1 MADSLG
7 DPGSV
12 HGSAGALAALPDLQA
27 VLGEAEIDKVV
38 VSLSDPAVVAAG
50 REEEARHS
58 HLLGRNFQARLALR
72 TTAGDL

>member
-7 DPGSV
+7 DPGCL
-12 HGSAGALAALPDLQA
+12 HGSPGPLAALPDLQA

-38 VSLSDPAVVAAG
+38 LELSDPAVVAAG

-58 HLLGRNFQARLALR
+58 HLLGRNIQARLALR
-72 TTAGDL
+72 PTPGDL